1 MLWPRIIAASLCV
14 GGLAAAE
21 EGERQKADE
30 EILVTGSRIRRKDL
44 TTAAPVA
51 VISREQIEASGRITL
66 GDYLQLLPAQGNG
79 FNTQVNNGN
88 DGTVAISLRALGAQR
103 TLVLVNGRRTVPQ
116 NDLTTIPSAAVERVE
131 VLLDGASAVYG
142 SDAEA
147 GVVNI
152 ITRKGFKGTEAAA
165 YGGISQYGDALTY
178 DLRVTTGQGGDRG
191 SVLFSAGFYEQK
203 PVWAG
208 ERDYTRYALRY
219 DTRTGAVTH
228 GGSDASLSG
237 LFFFTRAQLAKPGSP
252 LVAELARAFPGK
264 DSFTYCFAETAGCV
278 QGYRPFDFGGL
289 PTDAKPGDLYNYQVQ
304 NYALTP
310 SRRLAFYSLGE
321 VSLGGRARGYYEASF
336 VNRQS
341 QQELAPLPLN
351 TKGLAVSR
359 LNAYN
364 PFGVDVRLTKLRM
377 VQFGNRLFDQDVDS
391 FRAVGGIDGTLPD
404 GMGPLGGLFWDA
416 SLLYG
421 RVQQGGAVGGQ
432 FRTRK
437 VQDAVGPSWRD
448 EKGTPH
454 CGADALRNIPD
465 CTPLDLFHGAD
476 AVTADQ
482 VAGLKYAGL
491 TRDVGQTT
499 GLQGNVSVDL
509 FSLFAD
515 RPAGLSAGYEYRFYF
530 SAHEVDPIAQADESS
545 AYYGKNTRGSY
556 HVNEGYLEV
565 SLPIVSGAFLADTL
579 EATAAARAFDYSTS
593 GTGTTYKLGGRWRP
607 VRDLTVRGT
616 WSTAFRAPQI
626 SDLYAGGSS
635 GFFRGDPC
643 AGPNLDPASPLG
655 KACGPA
661 INNGGQLAYQINF
674 QGNPLLKPERARILT
689 AGLVFEPQLLR
700 NFSATLDYFS
710 YSISDAISSGLDP
723 SLILNLCYPSRAG
736 VTPTFCDRIQRDPLT
751 NQIAILDDRGA
762 NIGGVRTDG
771 LDLALRYRLATPLGR
786 FALGA
791 DGVWMHA
798 FDVDQPDG
806 SLVRARGTY
815 DPAFDASSGSVYPA
829 LKLNLAAT
837 WELGG
842 ASLSVNSRYVGSYR
856 ECASAA
862 NQGIIRGDGS
872 TCYLGRQFSRR
883 VSASNTWD
891 LQAGYALPSTLG
903 TTTFSAGVNNL
914 FNRPPPVVYASN
926 LPDSDPTAYDFVG
939 RFFYARIVH
948 RYR

>member
-1 MLWPRIIAASLCV
+1 MLWPSVAAALLCV

-21 EGERQKADE
+21 EDERRAAEE
-30 EILVTGSRIRRKDL
+30 EIIVTGSRIRRKDL
-44 TTAAPVA
+44 TTAAPVV
-51 VISREQIEASGRITL
+51 VITREQIEASGRITL
-66 GDYLQLLPAQGNG
+66 GDYLQLLPSQGNA

-88 DGTVAISLRALGAQR
+88 DGTVAISLRALGAER

-131 VLLDGASAVYG
+131 VLLDGASAIYG

-152 ITRKGFKGTEAAA
+152 ITRKGFRGTEAAA
-165 YGGISQYGDALTY
+165 YGGVSQRGDALTY
-178 DLRVTTGQGGDRG
+178 DLRVTTGQGSDRG

-203 PVWAG
+203 PVWASD
-208 ERDYTRYALRY
+208 RDYTRYNLAY
-219 DTRTGAVTH
+219 DTKTGAVTH

-237 LFFFTRAQLAKPGSP
+237 LFVFTPAQLASPGSP
-252 LVAELARAFPGK
+252 LVAELASAFPGK
-264 DSFTYCFAETAGCV
+264 NSFTYCLVGTAGCV
-278 QGYRPFDFGGL
+278 KGYRPFEFGGL
-289 PTDAKPGDLYNYQVQ
+289 PTDAQPGDLYNYQPQ
-304 NYALTP
+304 NYTLTP
-310 SRRLAFYSLGE
+310 SRRLAFYSQGE
-321 VSLGGRARGYYEASF
+321 VLLGNRARGYYEASF

-351 TKGLAVSR
+351 TRGLVVSR

-364 PFGVDVRLTKLRM
+364 PFEVDVRLTKLRM
-377 VQFGNRLFDQDVDS
+377 TQFGNRIVEQDVDS

-404 GMGPLGGLFWDA
+404 GMGPLGGLYWDA
-416 SLLYG
+416 SILYG
-421 RVQQGGAVGGQ
+421 RVQQGGAFSGQ

-448 EKGTPH
+448 PKGTPH
-454 CGADALRNIPD
+454 CGADALHDIPD

-491 TRDVGQTT
+491 TRDVAQTT
-499 GLQGNVSVDL
+499 GVQGNVNADL
-509 FSLFAD
+509 FRLFAD
-515 RPAGLSAGYEYRFYF
+515 RPAGVSAGYEYRFYF

-545 AYYGKNTRGSY
+545 GYYGKNTRGTY
-556 HVNEGYLEV
+556 HVNEGYLEL

-579 EATAAARAFDYSTS
+579 EATAAARVFDYSTS

-607 VRDLTVRGT
+607 VRDVTLRGT
-616 WSTAFRAPQI
+616 FSTAFRAPQI

-635 GFFRGDPC
+635 GFVRLADPC
-643 AGPNLDPASPLG
+643 AGPGIDPASPLG

-661 INNGGQLAYQINF
+661 INNGGQLGYQVNF

-689 AGLVFEPQLLR
+689 AGLVLEPQVLR
-700 NFSATLDYFS
+700 DFSATLDYFH
-710 YSISDAISSGLDP
+710 YSISDAISNGLDP
-723 SLILNLCYPSRAG
+723 SLILDLCYPSRAG
-736 VTPTFCDRIQRDPLT
+736 ATPTFCDRIQRDPLT
-751 NQIAILDDRGA
+751 NQILTLDDRGA

-771 LDLALRYRLATPLGR
+771 LDLALRYRLATPAGR
-786 FALGA
+786 LALRA
-791 DGVWMHA
+791 EGVWLHA
-798 FDVDQPDG
+798 FDVDRPDG
-806 SLVRARGTY
+806 SLVRVRGTY
-815 DPAFDASSGSVYPA
+815 DPAFDFSGSVYPT
-829 LKLNLAAT
+829 LKLNVGAT

-842 ASLSVNSRYVGSYR
+842 ANLSINSRYVGSYR
-856 ECASAA
+856 ECASEA
-862 NQGIIRGDGS
+862 NQGVISSNGSFCYRG
-872 TCYLGRQFSRR
+872 TQFSRR
-883 VSASNTWD
+883 VSSSNTWD
-891 LQAGYALPSTLG
+891 LQGGYALHSALG

-914 FNRPPPVVYASN
+914 FNRPPPVVYASYA
-926 LPDSDPTAYDFVG
+926 PSSDPTAYDFVG